1 MPYLN
6 ITLMP
11 DKQYLSEDKYK
22 ELQAELHFLKTEERK
37 KIAENLEY
45 AKSLGDLSENAEYH
59 EARDKQADVEDR
71 IKQLEDILKKA
82 EIISNHHSNKVEV
95 GSTLVVKKNG
105 GSEDTISIVGS
116 EEADM
121 LAGKISHESPL
132 GQALLGHE
140 KGEEVTVITPKG
152 ETKYKIVDIK

>member
-1 MPYLN
+1 
-6 ITLMP
+6 MP

-22 ELQAELHFLKTEERK
+22 ELQAELHLLKTQERR

-71 IKQLEDILKKA
+71 IKQLEEILKKA
-82 EIISNHHSNKVEV
+82 EIVSSHHSSKVEV

-105 GSEDTISIVGS
+105 GSEEIITIVGS

-140 KGEEVTVITPKG
+140 KGEEIVVTTPKG
-152 ETKYKIVDIK
+152 ESKYKIVEIK